1 MAAVHQVA
9 EERAAL
15 PRPARGPGGGG
26 ALREGR
32 EERGPG
38 GGGGGG
44 LRAEEVEERRLQGGA
59 RARARGSRAW
69 GCCVITLR
77 LGAPVDNAGDS
88 VGDDYGARLQ
98 LLRELRVAMRLAEE
112 ERLLVEP
119 ALVERAWPG

>member
-1 MAAVHQVA
+1 M
-9 EERAAL
+9 
-15 PRPARGPGGGG
+15 
-26 ALREGR
+26 REGR

-44 LRAEEVEERRLQGGA
+44 LRAEEVEERSLQGGAGARA

-69 GCCVITLR
+69 SCCVITLR
-77 LGAPVDNAGDS
+77 LGAPVDNAGDNA
-88 VGDDYGARLQ
+88 GDDYGTRLQ

-112 ERLLVEP
+112 ERLLIEP